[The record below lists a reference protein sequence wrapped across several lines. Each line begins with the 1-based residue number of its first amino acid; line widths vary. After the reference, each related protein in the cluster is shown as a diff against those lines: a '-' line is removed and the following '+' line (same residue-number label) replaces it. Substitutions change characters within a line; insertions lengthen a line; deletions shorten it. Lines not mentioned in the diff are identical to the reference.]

1 MKYNINS
8 RIINIQTEMATRA
21 LELLNLPT
29 DDSVPRL
36 ILDLGCGSGISSQV
50 ITEAGHNW
58 IGMDISESMLRVAKE
73 DLDSSVNDED
83 DNMCEDEEESD
94 CESDSN
100 EEDEGDSRDP
110 HLSDLLVHD
119 MGQGVCFRPG
129 TFDGCISISALQWLF
144 HSNRSYENPKR
155 RLTRL
160 FVTLHSA
167 LTRSAR
173 AIFQFFPSNADQID
187 LVLACA
193 SKAGFSGGMVVD
205 FPNSTKAKKY
215 YLCLMTG
222 GTGVSA
228 PMPKGL
234 TEESAQEMEYEVSD
248 DDDEEESGDAAQSMR
263 STQKTVK
270 IGPRQRQKLA
280 KIQKAT
286 KDRAWVLRKKEL
298 YRKRGKD
305 VKADTKYTA
314 RKRRPRF

>member
-1 MKYNINS
+1 
-8 RIINIQTEMATRA
+8 MATRA
-21 LELLNLPT
+21 LELLSLPENDPT
-29 DDSVPRL
+29 PRL

-50 ITEAGHNW
+50 LSQSGHNW
-58 IGMDISESMLRVAKE
+58 IGMDISEAMVRVAKE
-73 DLDSSVNDED
+73 DIDAVGCGSG
-83 DNMCEDEEESD
+83 MEEETEETGG
-94 CESDSN
+94 ES
-100 EEDEGDSRDP
+100 EEEREA

-119 MGQGVCFRPG
+119 MGTGVCFRPG

-173 AIFQFFPSNADQID
+173 AVFQFFPSNAAQID
-187 LVLACA
+187 LALACA
-193 SKAGFSGGMVVD
+193 SKAGFSGGIVVD
-205 FPNSTKAKKY
+205 FPNSSKAKKY

-222 GTGVSA
+222 GSGIAT
-228 PMPKGL
+228 PTPKGL
-234 TEESAQEMEYEVSD
+234 TQEMECDAGSE
-248 DDDEEESGDAAQSMR
+248 DEEDSAAVPS
-263 STQKTVK
+263 SLQKTVK

-305 VKADTKYTA
+305 VKEDTKYTA

>member
-1 MKYNINS
+1 
-8 RIINIQTEMATRA
+8 MATRA
-21 LELLNLPT
+21 LELLSFPENDP
-29 DDSVPRL
+29 VPRL

-50 ITEAGHNW
+50 ISEAGHNW
-58 IGMDISESMLRVAKE
+58 IGMDISEAMVRVAKE
-73 DLDSSVNDED
+73 DIDSKDSMDED
-83 DNMCEDEEESD
+83 VEEEEDEEEEER
-94 CESDSN
+94 ES
-100 EEDEGDSRDP
+100 

-119 MGQGVCFRPG
+119 MGNGVCFRPG

-144 HSNRSYENPKR
+144 HSNRSYENPKK

-187 LVLACA
+187 LALACA

-205 FPNSTKAKKY
+205 FPNSSKAKKY

-222 GTGVSA
+222 GTGIA
-228 PMPKGL
+228 DPKGL
-234 TEESAQEMEYEVSD
+234 TEHSTQEMDYEDEAEDYDNEGDSD
-248 DDDEEESGDAAQSMR
+248 SRGASAVQS
-263 STQKTVK
+263 SVQKTVK
-270 IGPRQRQKLA
+270 FGPRQRQKLA

-305 VKADTKYTA
+305 VKEDTKYTA

>member
-1 MKYNINS
+1 
-8 RIINIQTEMATRA
+8 MATRA
-21 LELLNLPT
+21 LELLNLPA
-29 DDSVPRL
+29 DGSVPRL

-50 ITEAGHNW
+50 LSQAGHNW
-58 IGMDISESMLRVAKE
+58 IGMDISESMVRVAKE
-73 DLDSSVNDED
+73 DIDASHGDNEMDQESGASENDS
-83 DNMCEDEEESD
+83 ESG
-94 CESDSN
+94 SDS
-100 EEDEGDSRDP
+100 EEFRDA

-119 MGQGVCFRPG
+119 MGHGVCFRPG

-144 HSNRSYENPKR
+144 HSNRSFEHPKR

-173 AIFQFFPSNADQID
+173 AILQFFPSNAEQID
-187 LVLACA
+187 LALACA
-193 SKAGFSGGMVVD
+193 SKAGFSGGIVVD

-222 GTGVSA
+222 GDGIASS
-228 PMPKGL
+228 MPKGL
-234 TEESAQEMEYEVSD
+234 TEESAKEMEYEED
-248 DDDEEESGDAAQSMR
+248 DYEDEQGDSAQSMR
-263 STQKTVK
+263 SVQKTVK

-305 VKADTKYTA
+305 VKTDTKYTA

>member
-1 MKYNINS
+1 
-8 RIINIQTEMATRA
+8 MATRA
-21 LELLNLPT
+21 LELLSLPA
-29 DDSVPRL
+29 DDSTSRL

-50 ITEAGHNW
+50 ISQAGHNW
-58 IGMDISESMLRVAKE
+58 IGMDISESMIRVAKE
-73 DLDSSVNDED
+73 DLDAA
-83 DNMCEDEEESD
+83 CESKDMEQDDEEENDSD
-94 CESDSN
+94 YDEE
-100 EEDEGDSRDP
+100 EEDEREP

-119 MGQGVCFRPG
+119 MGNGVCFRPG

-144 HSNRSYENPKR
+144 HSNRSYENPKK

-173 AIFQFFPSNADQID
+173 AVFQFFPSNADQID
-187 LVLACA
+187 LALACA
-193 SKAGFSGGMVVD
+193 SKAGFSGGVVVD
-205 FPNSTKAKKY
+205 YPNSTKAKKY

-222 GTGVSA
+222 GNGIAA

-234 TEESAQEMEYEVSD
+234 TEHSTQEMEYEES
-248 DDDEEESGDAAQSMR
+248 DEEVNAEAQAQSMK
-263 STQKTVK
+263 SSQNTVK

-286 KDRAWVLRKKEL
+286 KDRNWVLRKKEL
-298 YRKRGKD
+298 YRKRGKV
-305 VKADTKYTA
+305 VKDDTKYTA

>member
-1 MKYNINS
+1 
-8 RIINIQTEMATRA
+8 MATRA
-21 LELLNLPT
+21 LELLSFPENDP
-29 DDSVPRL
+29 VPRL

-50 ITEAGHNW
+50 ISEAGHNW
-58 IGMDISESMLRVAKE
+58 IGMDISEAMVLVAKE
-73 DLDSSVNDED
+73 DIDSKDSMDED
-83 DNMCEDEEESD
+83 VEEEEDEEEEEEER
-94 CESDSN
+94 ES
-100 EEDEGDSRDP
+100 

-119 MGQGVCFRPG
+119 MGNGVCFRPG

-144 HSNRSYENPKR
+144 HSNRSYENPKK

-187 LVLACA
+187 LALACA

-205 FPNSTKAKKY
+205 FPNSSKAKKY

-222 GTGVSA
+222 GTGIA
-228 PMPKGL
+228 DPKPKGL
-234 TEESAQEMEYEVSD
+234 TEHSTQEMDYEDEAEDYDNEGDSD
-248 DDDEEESGDAAQSMR
+248 SRGASAVQS
-263 STQKTVK
+263 SVQKTVK
-270 IGPRQRQKLA
+270 FGPRQRQKLA

-305 VKADTKYTA
+305 VKEDTKYTA

>member
-1 MKYNINS
+1 
-8 RIINIQTEMATRA
+8 MATRA
-21 LELLNLPT
+21 MELLSLPA

-50 ITEAGHNW
+50 ISQAGHNW
-58 IGMDISESMLRVAKE
+58 IGMDISEAMVRVAKE
-73 DLDSSVNDED
+73 DLEASESNEMEQDDDSEEEEYSD
-83 DNMCEDEEESD
+83 DEERE
-94 CESDSN
+94 
-100 EEDEGDSRDP
+100 P

-119 MGQGVCFRPG
+119 MGNGVCFRPG

-144 HSNRSYENPKR
+144 HSNRNFENPKK

-173 AIFQFFPSNADQID
+173 AIFQFFPSNSDQID
-187 LVLACA
+187 LALACA
-193 SKAGFSGGMVVD
+193 SKAGFSGGIVVD

-222 GTGVSA
+222 GNGIAAS
-228 PMPKGL
+228 MPKGL
-234 TEESAQEMEYEVSD
+234 TEHSAQEMEYEESD
-248 DDDEEESGDAAQSMR
+248 DEDETESKSMK
-263 STQKTVK
+263 SAQKTVK

-286 KDRAWVLRKKEL
+286 KDRNWVLRKKEL
-298 YRKRGKD
+298 YRKRGKV
-305 VKADTKYTA
+305 VKEDTKYTA

>member
-1 MKYNINS
+1 
-8 RIINIQTEMATRA
+8 MATRA
-21 LELLNLPT
+21 LELLSLPAN
-29 DDSVPRL
+29 DPVPRL

-50 ITEAGHNW
+50 ISDAGHNW
-58 IGMDISESMLRVAKE
+58 IGMDISEAMVRVAKE
-73 DLDSSVNDED
+73 DIDMDEKEKEMDED
-83 DNMCEDEEESD
+83 DVSESD
-94 CESDSN
+94 ESDVS
-100 EEDEGDSRDP
+100 DRSA

-119 MGQGVCFRPG
+119 MGNGVCFRPG

-144 HSNRSYENPKR
+144 HSNRSYENPKK

-193 SKAGFSGGMVVD
+193 SKAGFSGGIVVD
-205 FPNSTKAKKY
+205 YPNSTKAKKY

-222 GTGVSA
+222 GTGIA
-228 PMPKGL
+228 EPMPKGL
-234 TEESAQEMEYEVSD
+234 TESSGYEAEEGMDLDYDS
-248 DDDEEESGDAAQSMR
+248 EEESQVQSATTSTAQKS
-263 STQKTVK
+263 VK

-305 VKADTKYTA
+305 VKEDTKYTA

>member
-1 MKYNINS
+1 
-8 RIINIQTEMATRA
+8 MATRA
-21 LELLNLPT
+21 LELLSLPS

-50 ITEAGHNW
+50 ISQAGHNW
-58 IGMDISESMLRVAKE
+58 IGMDISEAMLRVAKE
-73 DLDSSVNDED
+73 DLEAASESNEMDQDESD
-83 DNMCEDEEESD
+83 QDESEEDEEE
-94 CESDSN
+94 
-100 EEDEGDSRDP
+100 EEEREA

-119 MGQGVCFRPG
+119 MGNGVCFRPG

-144 HSNRSYENPKR
+144 HSNRSFENPKK

-173 AIFQFFPSNADQID
+173 AVFQFFPSNAEQID
-187 LVLACA
+187 LALACA
-193 SKAGFSGGMVVD
+193 SKAGFSGGVVVD

-222 GTGVSA
+222 GNGIAA

-234 TEESAQEMEYEVSD
+234 TEHSAQEMDYEES
-248 DDDEEESGDAAQSMR
+248 DEEQGNNQAHAMKSA
-263 STQKTVK
+263 QKTVK

-286 KDRAWVLRKKEL
+286 KDRNWVLRKKEL

-305 VKADTKYTA
+305 VKEDTKYTA

>member
-1 MKYNINS
+1 
-8 RIINIQTEMATRA
+8 MATRA
-21 LELLNLPT
+21 LELLSLPEN
-29 DDSVPRL
+29 DPVPRL
-36 ILDLGCGSGISSQV
+36 ILDLGCGSAISSQV
-50 ITEAGHNW
+50 ISEAGHNW
-58 IGMDISESMLRVAKE
+58 IGMDISESMLRVGQE
-73 DLDSSVNDED
+73 DIEAQEDED
-83 DNMCEDEEESD
+83 EDMSDNESGSNNGSEDEAES
-94 CESDSN
+94 ESRS
-100 EEDEGDSRDP
+100 S

-119 MGQGVCFRPG
+119 MGHGVCFRPG

-144 HSNRSYENPKR
+144 HSNRSFENPKR

-187 LVLACA
+187 LALACA
-193 SKAGFSGGMVVD
+193 SKAGFSGGIVVD
-205 FPNSTKAKKY
+205 FPNSSKAKKY

-222 GTGVSA
+222 GTGIA
-228 PMPKGL
+228 ATMPKGL
-234 TEESAQEMEYEVSD
+234 TEQSARDMECESDNEDYEDEDEQVS
-248 DDDEEESGDAAQSMR
+248 GTKLSM
-263 STQKTVK
+263 QKTVK

-286 KDRAWVLRKKEL
+286 KDRNWVLRKKEL

-305 VKADTKYTA
+305 VKEDTKYTA

>member
-1 MKYNINS
+1 
-8 RIINIQTEMATRA
+8 MATRA
-21 LELLNLPT
+21 LELLSFPEN
-29 DDSVPRL
+29 DSVPRL
-36 ILDLGCGSGISSQV
+36 ILDLGCGSGISSQ
-50 ITEAGHNW
+50 IISDAGHNW
-58 IGMDISESMLRVAKE
+58 IGMDISEAMIRVAKE
-73 DLDSSVNDED
+73 DIDGDLESAMDTEDQEGSHADD
-83 DNMCEDEEESD
+83 DNDDEEE
-94 CESDSN
+94 
-100 EEDEGDSRDP
+100 GRKA

-119 MGQGVCFRPG
+119 MGNGVCFRPG

-144 HSNRSYENPKR
+144 HSNRNYENPRK

-173 AIFQFFPSNADQID
+173 AVFQFFPSNADQID
-187 LVLACA
+187 LALSCA
-193 SKAGFSGGMVVD
+193 SKAGFSGGIVVD
-205 FPNSTKAKKY
+205 YPNSTKAKKY

-222 GTGVSA
+222 GSGISA

-234 TEESAQEMEYEVSD
+234 TEQSAKEMNYD
-248 DDDEEESGDAAQSMR
+248 DEDEPVDDEEEEEDDDGQGSRVTTS

-305 VKADTKYTA
+305 VKEDTKYTA

>member
-1 MKYNINS
+1 
-8 RIINIQTEMATRA
+8 MATRA
-21 LELLNLPT
+21 MELLSLPA

-50 ITEAGHNW
+50 ISQAGHNW
-58 IGMDISESMLRVAKE
+58 IGMDISEAMVRVAKE
-73 DLDSSVNDED
+73 DLEASESNEMEQDDDSEEEEYSD
-83 DNMCEDEEESD
+83 DEERE
-94 CESDSN
+94 
-100 EEDEGDSRDP
+100 P

-119 MGQGVCFRPG
+119 MGNGVCFRPG

-144 HSNRSYENPKR
+144 HSNRNFENPKK

-173 AIFQFFPSNADQID
+173 AIFQFFPSNSDQID
-187 LVLACA
+187 LALACA
-193 SKAGFSGGMVVD
+193 SKAGFSGGIVVD

-222 GTGVSA
+222 GNGIAAS
-228 PMPKGL
+228 MPKGL
-234 TEESAQEMEYEVSD
+234 TEHSAQEMEYEESD
-248 DDDEEESGDAAQSMR
+248 DEDETESKSMK
-263 STQKTVK
+263 SAQKTVK

-280 KIQKAT
+280 NIQKAT
-286 KDRAWVLRKKEL
+286 KDRNWVLRKKEL
-298 YRKRGKD
+298 YRKRGKV
-305 VKADTKYTA
+305 VKEDTKYTA